1 MCLSPLDAARGLQS
15 PLQGLKNVILTP
27 HIGGSTEEAQD
38 RIGKEV
44 ARKMLDY
51 FSSGSTMGA
60 VNFPQV
66 QLQTHPLG
74 ARFSHVHRNVL
85 GMLWRLN
92 EVFLQRDINIIA
104 QYLETDSEVGYV
116 VLDADLA
123 GHDSHEILDDIRAL
137 DGTIRARLVYQH

>member
-1 MCLSPLDAARGLQS
+1 M
-15 PLQGLKNVILTP
+15 ILTP

-38 RIGKEV
+38 RIGREV

-51 FSSGSTMGA
+51 LSSGSTMGA

-66 QLQTHPLG
+66 QLQARTVG
-74 ARFSHVHRNVL
+74 ARFSHVHRNVP
-85 GMLWRLN
+85 GMLRRLN

-104 QYLETDSEVGYV
+104 QYLETDSAVGYV

-123 GHDSHEILDDIRAL
+123 GHESSELLDEIREL
-137 DGTIRARLVYQH
+137 DGTIRARLVYEN

>member
-1 MCLSPLDAARGLQS
+1 VVRKLFEPLM
-15 PLQGLKNVILTP
+15 
-27 HIGGSTEEAQD
+27 STEEAQD

-44 ARKMLDY
+44 ARKMFDD

-66 QLQTHPLG
+66 QLKTHPLG
-74 ARFSHVHRNVL
+74 ARFSHVHRNVP
-85 GMLWRLN
+85 GMLRRLN

-123 GHDSHEILDDIRAL
+123 GNEILDDIRAL
-137 DGTIRARLVYQH
+137 EGTIRARLVYQH